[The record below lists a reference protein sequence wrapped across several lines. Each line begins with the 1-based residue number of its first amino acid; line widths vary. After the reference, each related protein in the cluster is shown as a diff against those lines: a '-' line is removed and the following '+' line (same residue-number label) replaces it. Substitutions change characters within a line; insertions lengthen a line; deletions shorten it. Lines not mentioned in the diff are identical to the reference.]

1 MFRKIEFIGLHLLIK
16 GWVNLIWA
24 KYRLFLIVFS
34 AELINGWISEV
45 IFNMLSISNRIL
57 NFYFFWWLWNQFSVF
72 VLLEFSLTLFCALIF
87 IDKVFPGVMIVE
99 EPQWR
104 DCIQGSTAVV
114 NLAGTPI
121 GTRWSSE
128 VNIANWLKFIAS
140 ADLLFIF
147 QITKELLLWE
157 RRWLICSH
165 LSLAT
170 TSLYDLLSRHILLK
184 SNS

>member
-34 AELINGWISEV
+34 AELINVWISEV

-72 VLLEFSLTLFCALIF
+72 VLLEFLLTLFCALIF
-87 IDKVFPGVMIVE
+87 IDKVFSWSYDCGGATVE
-99 EPQWR
+99 RLHSRFNCCCKFGWNAHRYKMVLWGKHCKLIEVH
-104 DCIQGSTAVV
+104 SF
-114 NLAGTPI
+114 
-121 GTRWSSE
+121 RWSTLHLSNFK
-128 VNIANWLKFIAS
+128 V
-140 ADLLFIF
+140 
-147 QITKELLLWE
+147 LLLWE